1 MKRMGLFLMAI
12 ALATT
17 ALASKPVEAS
27 LLLCRP
33 PACLIGPGCCTD
45 AQCNTYC
52 QNLSPGSVPHC
63 SSPTGGCCSCEIIQ

>member
-17 ALASKPVEAS
+17 AFVSKPVEAS
-27 LLLCRP
+27 LCRP